1 MSQGVNFRLSFLIG
15 LNRLKKIIDDTIEGE
30 TGIIHNKCIDC
41 GFPVEV
47 EVHKTSGGYGLLG
60 GVLYEVE
67 DRVYVKCGDC
77 YKDDPK
83 LNHKLRSQEAAN
95 F

>member
-1 MSQGVNFRLSFLIG
+1 MLIG

-47 EVHKTSGGYGLLG
+47 EVHKTSGGFGLLR
-60 GVLYEVE
+60 GVLYEVK
-67 DRVYVKCGDC
+67 DRVYAKCLDC
-77 YKDDPK
+77 CKNNPK
-83 LNHKLRSQEAAN
+83 LNHEFESQEAAN
-95 F
+95 L

>member
-1 MSQGVNFRLSFLIG
+1 MLIG
-15 LNRLKKIIDDTIEGE
+15 LNGLKKISDDTSEGE
-30 TGIIHNKCIDC
+30 TGRVCNKCIDC
-41 GFPVEV
+41 GFPAEV
-47 EVHKTSGGYGLLG
+47 KIHKTSGGYGLLG

-77 YKDDPK
+77 YKNDPK
-83 LNHKLRSQEAAN
+83 FNRNLDLQEAVH

>member
-1 MSQGVNFRLSFLIG
+1 MLIG
-15 LNRLKKIIDDTIEGE
+15 LNRLKKIIDDTAEGE

-41 GFPVEV
+41 GFSSAVKI
-47 EVHKTSGGYGLLG
+47 HKTSGGYGLLG
-60 GVLYEVE
+60 GALYEVE

-77 YKDDPK
+77 YKKDPK
-83 LNHKLRSQEAAN
+83 FNRNLDWQEAVH

>member
-1 MSQGVNFRLSFLIG
+1 MLISP
-15 LNRLKKIIDDTIEGE
+15 NRLKKISADTSGGE
-30 TGIIHNKCIDC
+30 VGRVYNKCIDC

-47 EVHKTSGGYGLLG
+47 EIHKTSGGYGLLR

-67 DRVYVKCGDC
+67 NRVYAKCLDC
-77 YKDDPK
+77 YKNDPN
-83 LNHKLRSQEAAN
+83 LNRNFESQEEVH

>member
-1 MSQGVNFRLSFLIG
+1 MLISVNG
-15 LNRLKKIIDDTIEGE
+15 LKKISDDTSEDE
-30 TGIIHNKCIDC
+30 TGRVCNKCIDC

-47 EVHKTSGGYGLLG
+47 EIHKTSGGYGLLG

-77 YKDDPK
+77 YKDDQK
-83 LNHKLRSQEAAN
+83 LNLKLRSQEAAN

>member
-1 MSQGVNFRLSFLIG
+1 MLIS
-15 LNRLKKIIDDTIEGE
+15 LNRLKKIIDDTMEGE

-41 GFPVEV
+41 GFPAEV
-47 EVHKTSGGYGLLG
+47 KIHKTSGGYGLLG

-77 YKDDPK
+77 YKNDPK
-83 LNHKLRSQEAAN
+83 FNRNLDLQEAVH